1 MGIDVFFKYLCK
13 ICCVCLDWS
22 ECCFYLGGYVGVVL
36 FLFYEFKGWLIW
48 YFGYCEV
55 IIMEKGYAVF
65 KIYFHI

>member
-36 FLFYEFKGWLIW
+36 FLFYEFKGWFIWLI
-48 YFGYCEV
+48 
-55 IIMEKGYAVF
+55 
-65 KIYFHI
+65 